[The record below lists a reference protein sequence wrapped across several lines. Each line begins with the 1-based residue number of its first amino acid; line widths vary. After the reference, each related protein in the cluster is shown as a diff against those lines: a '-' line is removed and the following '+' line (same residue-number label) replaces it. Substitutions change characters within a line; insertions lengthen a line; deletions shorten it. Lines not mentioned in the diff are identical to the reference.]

1 MERQTHMQPTLT
13 APVRQNLLA
22 MQNTAKM
29 LSQTQTRLATGR
41 KVNSALDNPSSYFQ
55 SRALDSRAQQ
65 LTQLLDS
72 MAMAQST
79 VEAADNGLSTI
90 TDLVGQA
97 RGLAQQAL
105 QAEGAVSTATA
116 ANAFDST
123 NAGSLDVTIDGVT
136 TTVSYA
142 AGAAASEFASAITAQ
157 VDHASASVDGSGNI
171 VIEAGDGHALAV
183 ATGSGANGG
192 FTGGETVAVE
202 QSETR
207 RALAEQFNAIR
218 TQIDEVARD
227 SGFNGVNL
235 LGGDSLTVAFNEKS
249 SGSGDRSSLTLDG
262 QTIDSI
268 SLGLSRIEGYNA
280 GTNPGGDFQLDSA
293 IEAAMTELTGA
304 ISELESTASSYAS
317 NQAVLQIRED
327 FTNDMINTLQA
338 GSDRLTLA
346 DANEEGAKMLALQTR
361 QELASTA
368 LALSAQAEQSVLRL
382 F

>member
-1 MERQTHMQPTLT
+1 MQPTLT

-22 MQNTAKM
+22 MRSTADM
-29 LSQTQTRLATGR
+29 LAQTQTRLATGK

-79 VEAADNGLSTI
+79 VEAADNGLSAI
-90 TDLVGQA
+90 GDLVNQA

-105 QAEGAVSTATA
+105 QAEGSISTATA
-116 ANAFDST
+116 TNAFDST
-123 NAGSLDVTIDGVT
+123 NAGSLDVTVDGVT
-136 TTVSYA
+136 TTVSYT
-142 AGAAASEFASAITAQ
+142 AGASSADFAADITSQ
-157 VDHASASVDGSGNI
+157 VDGASASVDGTGRL
-171 VIEAGDGHALAV
+171 VIEAGDGRSLAV
-183 ATGSGANGG
+183 AAGSGANGG

-202 QSETR
+202 QSEVR
-207 RALAEQFNAIR
+207 RALAQQFNEIR

-227 SGFNGVNL
+227 AGFNGVNL
-235 LGGDSLTVAFNEKS
+235 LGGDSLTVGFNEKTAS
-249 SGSGDRSSLTLDG
+249 SGERSSLTLDG
-262 QTIDSI
+262 QTVDSV
-268 SLGLSRIEGYNA
+268 SLGISQVQAYNA
-280 GTNPGGDFQLDSA
+280 GSNPGGDFQLDSA
-293 IEAAMTELTGA
+293 INAVMDELTTA
-304 ISELESTASSYAS
+304 VSDLESMASSYAS
-317 NQAVLQIRED
+317 DQAVLQIRED

-338 GSDRLTLA
+338 GSDKLTLA